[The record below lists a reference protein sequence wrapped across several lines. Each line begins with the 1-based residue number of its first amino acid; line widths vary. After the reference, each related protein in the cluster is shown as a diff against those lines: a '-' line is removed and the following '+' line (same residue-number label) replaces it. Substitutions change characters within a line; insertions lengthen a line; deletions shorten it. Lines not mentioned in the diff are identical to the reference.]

1 MATIVQF
8 ESRIGNLIMFKQHA
22 VQLLKLMGLS
32 GEIPSAIKPI
42 DIQNAVNMARS
53 HPALASNL
61 SQHSDK
67 SDTET
72 NISLRVRA
80 TPLLDLMDRAQIR
93 NCEVIWR

>member
-32 GEIPSAIKPI
+32 GKIPSAIKPI
-42 DIQNAVNMARS
+42 DIQNAVNMARA